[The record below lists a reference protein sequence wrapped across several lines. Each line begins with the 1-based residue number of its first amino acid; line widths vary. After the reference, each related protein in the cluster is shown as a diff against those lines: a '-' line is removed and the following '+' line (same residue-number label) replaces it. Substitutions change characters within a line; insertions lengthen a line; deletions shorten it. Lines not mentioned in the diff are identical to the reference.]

1 MPQTL
6 KQISFAKLETGM
18 EMPHLLDI
26 QVQAF
31 QSLLQRDAAEHER
44 EDLGLERVFKDLFP
58 ITDVHENF
66 SLDFKSYTVGEP
78 KYSVAECIERDMT
91 YSAPLKATLQL
102 VVFEETAD
110 GKRPKNIIEKEVYLG
125 ELPLLTSLG
134 TFVINGAER
143 VIVSQLHRSP
153 GVVFEESTHP
163 NGQRLISAR
172 IIPFRGSWVEF
183 TVDIH
188 DVIYVHIDKKKKF
201 PATALLRALGYGSNS
216 DILRL
221 FFAIRELDLV
231 KKRETRM
238 DLREVI
244 GAIIAEDINLAGEA
258 VDPEAPKLKTKKAR
272 AQRER
277 DESELLV
284 KEGDELTEE
293 VFNRLRRLNIETVKV
308 FASYTLVDVRDEMD
322 ATERGERPVRRT
334 IAIDAVDNKTGELIV
349 DAGEQLTDAV
359 VKRLREAEIGKV
371 YVFVP
376 SGRAESTL
384 IRNTLLKDPTANIV
398 DKETKKPRGVTADEG
413 EEFALKQI
421 YSLLRPGDAPN
432 RETARD
438 ALNRL
443 FFSPKRYDL
452 GRVGRYKIN
461 QRLNTNRPA
470 GETVL
475 TKEDFVAII
484 RYLIELHE
492 GRGDVDDIDHLGNRR
507 IRSVGELIAN
517 QFSVGLSRMARLV
530 KERMS
535 INTDPEKISLD
546 DLVNARTVS
555 AVIQAFFGSSQLSQ
569 FMDQTNPLAEL
580 THKRRLSALGPGG
593 LTRERAGFEV
603 RDVHYSQ
610 YGRMCPIETPEGPNI
625 GLITSLATFARVND
639 LGFIET
645 PYAVVKNGKVTQDIA
660 WLDANREEGAIIAQ
674 ANAALNPDGTF
685 VEELVLCRQG
695 GDVPLSAPDRID
707 YMDVAPEQMVSIA
720 AALIPFLEHD
730 DANRALMGSNMQRQA
745 VPLLNP
751 RTPMCGTGLEEK
763 VARDSGAV
771 VIALRSGVVS
781 SVTADE
787 IVVDADDA
795 QQKTKSDRPL
805 ARLTQHDRYKIK
817 KYWRTNQDTA
827 INQRPLVRRGQK
839 VNAGDVLADGAS
851 TEQGQLALGAN
862 VTVAFMPW
870 YGHNFEDA
878 IVLSERLV
886 KDDVY
891 SSIHIQELE
900 LHVRDTK
907 RGQEE
912 ITKEIPNVAE
922 EALTDLDERG
932 IVRIGA
938 HVKPGDILV
947 GKITPKGETELSPEE
962 KLLTA
967 IFGEKAKDVKD
978 SSLKVPP
985 GMEGVVIDVKI
996 FSRVEDQVV
1005 EKDRGE
1011 RIGEIRRVEGLEK
1024 IRVNAVRDGELVDL
1038 LDGQIVALALKSG
1051 TVEEA
1056 IPQGTR
1062 LTQQQLDDLNFATL
1076 DLKTLRV
1083 EDRDINERM
1092 RVIIDAANDEKAK
1105 IEEKAEERID
1115 RVLQP
1120 DELPPGVIQLVKVYM
1135 AEKRKISVGDKM
1147 AGRHGNKGIVAR
1159 IVPEEDMPFLPDGRP
1174 VDIVLNPLGVPSR
1187 MNVGQI
1193 LETHLGW
1200 AAKLLGFYAKTPVF
1214 QGANEREI
1222 GMLLKL
1228 AALTWVRDALQLG
1241 GTNFK
1246 MTDEEVRVLLA
1257 DIKPT
1262 ADVAPRT
1269 ELLSDATLNDLGAR
1283 GRNAGTKAIFARAR
1297 DFVIAATRDLVAR
1310 EEAELDTQL
1319 TFHKAAMEDE
1329 DYTTSHRESFEGQ
1342 LKGLEKQ
1349 RATGAVSLLRSQEL
1363 PALAS
1368 TLESKDFD
1376 VDAAATEL
1384 IRLAGITPGGKVRLR
1399 DGRSG
1404 ETFNSPVTVGTI
1416 YMLKLSHLVDDKI
1429 HARSIGPYSL
1439 VTQQP
1444 LAGKAQFGGQRFG
1457 EMEVWA
1463 LEAYG
1468 AAHTLQE
1475 ILTVKSDDVNGR
1487 SKVYEA
1493 IVKGQNLPE
1502 PGTPE
1507 SFNVLVQELKALGI
1521 HVRMGANESG
1531 FAARMN
1537 AERDGLIA
1545 AESNNNSGNGNG
1557 EQL

>member
-1 MPQTL
+1 MPDML
-6 KQISFAKLETGM
+6 KQISFAKLEHGM

-26 QVQAF
+26 QTRAF
-31 QSLLQRDAAEHER
+31 EALLQLDAASHDR
-44 EDLGLERVFKDLFP
+44 EDVGLERVFKDLFP
-58 ITDVHENF
+58 ITDVHENY
-66 SLDFKSYTVGEP
+66 SLEFVRYSLGEP
-78 KYSVAECIERDMT
+78 KYSVEECIERDMT

-102 VVFEETAD
+102 VVNEEVNGA
-110 GKRPKNIIEKEVYLG
+110 KRPRNIIEKEVYLG
-125 ELPLLTSLG
+125 ELPLLTGLG

-188 DVIYVHIDKKKKF
+188 DVVFVHIDKKKKF
-201 PATALLRALGYGSNS
+201 PATALLRALGYGTNS

-221 FFAIRELDLV
+221 FFAVRELDLT
-231 KKRETRM
+231 KKLESRG
-238 DLREVI
+238 DQREVL
-244 GAIIAEDINLAGEA
+244 GAIIAEDITLAGEA
-258 VDPEAPKLKTKKAR
+258 HDPEAPKLKTKKAR
-272 AQRER
+272 AERER
-277 DESELLV
+277 AEAEMLV
-284 KEGDELTEE
+284 KEGDELTPE
-293 VFNRLRRLNIETVKV
+293 VYNRLRRLNIDKVKV
-308 FASYTLVDVRDEMD
+308 FASYMLIDLRDEVD
-322 ATERGERPVRRT
+322 AIERGERPQRRVL
-334 IAIDAVDNKTGELIV
+334 AVDVVDPDTGEVI
-349 DAGEQLTDAV
+349 AETGQHLTDTLIR
-359 VKRLREAEIGKV
+359 KLRKADVTKV
-371 YVFVP
+371 NVFVA

-384 IRNTLLKDPTANIV
+384 IKNTLAKDPTKAEK
-398 DKETKKPRGVTADEG
+398 D
-413 EEFALKQI
+413 ALQQI

-432 RETARD
+432 IETARL
-438 ALNRL
+438 ALERL

-461 QRLNTNRPA
+461 QRLALNLPA
-470 GETVL
+470 SHTVL
-475 TKEDFVAII
+475 TKEDFIAII
-484 RYLIELHE
+484 RYLVELHE
-492 GRGDVDDIDHLGNRR
+492 GRGYTDDIDHLGNRR

-535 INTDPEKISLD
+535 INTDPEKITLD

-625 GLITSLATFARVND
+625 GLITSLACYARVND
-639 LGFIET
+639 LGFVET
-645 PYAVVKNGKVTQDIA
+645 PYRVVRNGKVTGEIE
-660 WLDANREEGAIIAQ
+660 WLDANREEEVVIAQ
-674 ANAALNPDGTF
+674 ANAQIREDGTF
-685 VEELVLCRQG
+685 SDELVLCRQR
-695 GDVPLSAPDRID
+695 GDVPLQSPERID
-707 YMDVAPEQMVSIA
+707 YMDVSPEQLVSIA

-751 RTPMCGTGLEEK
+751 RTPVVGTGLEEK

-771 VIALRSGVVS
+771 VIAKRAGVVTR
-781 SVTADE
+781 VTADE
-787 IVVDADDA
+787 IIVDSGPADRGRTEERRA
-795 QQKTKSDRPL
+795 SDRPL
-805 ARLTQHDRYKIK
+805 ARLTQHDRYRLK

-827 INQRPLVRRGQK
+827 INQRPLVRLGQRIK
-839 VNAGDVLADGAS
+839 AGDVLADGAA
-851 TEQGQLALGAN
+851 TEKGQLALGAN

-912 ITKEIPNVAE
+912 ITREIPNVAE
-922 EALTDLDERG
+922 ESLVDLDERG

-996 FSRVEDQVV
+996 FSRIDDQVI

-1011 RIGEIRRVEGLEK
+1011 RIGEVRRLEAEEK
-1024 IRVNAVRDGELVDL
+1024 IRVNEVRDSELSEIL
-1038 LDGQIVALALKSG
+1038 EGQSVTLALKSG

-1056 IPQGTR
+1056 IPAGTK
-1062 LTQQQLDDLNFATL
+1062 LGADLLRELKIATL
-1076 DLKTLRV
+1076 DLKTFRV
-1083 EDRDINERM
+1083 ENKKANDRIRE
-1092 RVIIDAANDEKAK
+1092 IIDAANTEKARL
-1105 IEEKAEERID
+1105 EEKAEERID
-1115 RVLQP
+1115 KILQP
-1120 DELPPGVIQLVKVYM
+1120 DELPPGVIQLVKVYL
-1135 AEKRKISVGDKM
+1135 AEKRKVSVGDKM

-1159 IVPEEDMPFLPDGRP
+1159 VVPEEDMPFLPDGRP

-1200 AAKLLGFYAKTPVF
+1200 AARILGFFAKTPVF
-1214 QGANEREI
+1214 QGANEHEI
-1222 GMLLKL
+1222 GLLLKL
-1228 AALTWVRDALQLG
+1228 AGVRWAADALRLEAPRPA
-1241 GTNFK
+1241 
-1246 MTDEEVRVLLA
+1246 MTDAEVRRLLA
-1257 DIKPT
+1257 DVKP
-1262 ADVAPRT
+1262 AMGEKEDFRKLENASLN
-1269 ELLSDATLNDLGAR
+1269 ELSAR
-1283 GRNAGTKAIFARAR
+1283 GVSQETRDLFHRLR
-1297 DFVIAATRDLVAR
+1297 DFVATAAR
-1310 EEAELDTQL
+1310 EIAERERQEIEYQVQ
-1319 TFHKAAMEDE
+1319 FHSAVPDDESLPKARRGEVKTA
-1329 DYTTSHRESFEGQ
+1329 
-1342 LKGLEKQ
+1342 LKQLEKMQ
-1349 RATGAVSLLRSQEL
+1349 ERDAGETLKLEEL
-1363 PALAS
+1363 PALARMLGPKS
-1368 TLESKDFD
+1368 EAD
-1376 VDAAATEL
+1376 VDAAASEL
-1384 IRLAGITPGGKVRLR
+1384 MRLAGLTPFGKVWLR
-1399 DGRSG
+1399 DGRTG
-1404 ETFNSPVTVGTI
+1404 ERFASPVTVGEI

-1487 SKVYEA
+1487 SRVYEA
-1493 IVKGQNLPE
+1493 IVKGQNLPD
-1502 PGTPE
+1502 PGIPE
-1507 SFNVLVQELKALGI
+1507 SFNVLVKELQALGI
-1521 HVRMGANESG
+1521 KVTLGSTDGDGGAFG
-1531 FAARMN
+1531 
-1537 AERDGLIA
+1537 D
-1545 AESNNNSGNGNG
+1545 GNGRG
-1557 EQL
+1557 EE

>member
-1 MPQTL
+1 MD
-6 KQISFAKLETGM
+6 
-18 EMPHLLDI
+18 MPHLLDI
-26 QVQAF
+26 QTRAF
-31 QSLLQRDAAEHER
+31 QALLQKDAAALDR
-44 EDLGLERVFKDLFP
+44 EDIGLERVFKELFP
-58 ITDVHENF
+58 ISDVHENF
-66 SLDFKSYTVGEP
+66 SLEFVNYSLGEP
-78 KYSVAECIERDMT
+78 KYSVEECIERDMT

-102 VVFEETAD
+102 VINEEVN
-110 GKRPKNIIEKEVYLG
+110 GEKRPRNIIQKEVYLG
-125 ELPLLTSLG
+125 ELPLLTDLG

-201 PATALLRALGYGSNS
+201 PATALLRAFGWGSNS
-216 DILRL
+216 SILRL
-221 FFAIRELDLV
+221 FFAVRDLDLT
-231 KKRETRM
+231 KKRESRV
-238 DLREVI
+238 DQREVL
-244 GAIIAEDINLAGEA
+244 GAVIAEDIALAGEEA
-258 VDPEAPKLKTKKAR
+258 DPEAPKAKTKKAR
-272 AQRER
+272 AAAER
-277 DESELLV
+277 AAAELLV
-284 KEGDELTEE
+284 HEGDELTEE
-293 VFNRLRRLNIETVKV
+293 VHNRLVRLGVKTIKV
-308 FASYTLVDVRDEMD
+308 FASYMTVDLRDELD
-322 ATERGERPVRRT
+322 AIERAERAQPRVLSHDVV
-334 IAIDAVDNKTGELIV
+334 DAKTGEVLAE
-349 DAGEQLTDAV
+349 AGQALKETI
-359 VKRLREAEIGKV
+359 VKRLRKADVLKV
-371 YVFVP
+371 QVFVP

-384 IRNTLLKDPTANIV
+384 IKNTLAKDPTNANNWSQLERDKFKTV
-398 DKETKKPRGVTADEG
+398 DLLNEAQETHSLRS
-413 EEFALKQI
+413 I
-421 YSLLRPGDAPN
+421 YGLLRPGDAPN
-432 RETARD
+432 KETAKQ
-438 ALNRL
+438 ALERL

-461 QRLNTNRPA
+461 QRLGLTIDPA
-470 GETVL
+470 MTVL
-475 TKEDFVAII
+475 TKEDFVAIL
-484 RYLIELHE
+484 RYLVELHE
-492 GRGDVDDIDHLGNRR
+492 GRGHVDDIDHLGNRR

-625 GLITSLATFARVND
+625 GLITSLACYARVND
-639 LGFIET
+639 LGFVET
-645 PYAVVKNGKVTQDIA
+645 PYRVVRNGKVSGEIA
-660 WLDANREEGAIIAQ
+660 WLDANKEEDVTIAQ
-674 ANAALNPDGTF
+674 ANAKLNPDGSF
-685 VEELVLCRQG
+685 VDEFVLCRQRS
-695 GDVPLSAPDRID
+695 DYPVLPPDRID
-707 YMDVAPEQMVSIA
+707 YMDVAPEQLVSIA

-751 RTPMCGTGLEEK
+751 QTPLVGTGLEEK
-763 VARDSGAV
+763 VAQDSGAC
-771 VIALRSGVVS
+771 VIARRGGVVTR
-781 SVTADE
+781 VTADE
-787 IVVDADDA
+787 IIVDAGPAERGRKED
-795 QQKTKSDRPL
+795 DRPL
-805 ARLTQHDRYKIK
+805 ARLTQQDRYKVK

-827 INQRPLVRRGQK
+827 INQRPIVHQGQK
-839 VNAGDVLADGAS
+839 VKAGQALGDGAG
-851 TEQGQLALGAN
+851 TEGGQLALGAN
-862 VTVAFMPW
+862 VLVAFMPW

-912 ITKEIPNVAE
+912 ITREIPNVAE
-922 EALTDLDERG
+922 ESLVDLDERG

-996 FSRVEDQVV
+996 FSRIEDQVV

-1011 RIGEIRRVEGLEK
+1011 RIGEVRRLEGEEK
-1024 IRVNAVRDGELVDL
+1024 VRVNEVRDEELRALLEGET
-1038 LDGQIVALALKSG
+1038 VALALKAG

-1056 IPQGTR
+1056 LTTGTK
-1062 LTQQQLDDLNFATL
+1062 LTGDVLADLRFAQV
-1076 DLKTLRV
+1076 DLKTFRV
-1083 EDRDINERM
+1083 ENKKANDRM
-1092 RVIIDAANDEKAK
+1092 RTIIDTANEEKAR

-1115 RVLQP
+1115 RILQP
-1120 DELPPGVIQLVKVYM
+1120 DELPPGVIQLVKVYL

-1200 AAKLLGFYAKTPVF
+1200 CAKILGFYAKTPTF
-1214 QGANEREI
+1214 SGANEREI
-1222 GMLLKL
+1222 GLLLKL
-1228 AALTWVRDALQLG
+1228 SGLVWARETLTLFRTPFAISEADKNAILGDVVPEHAHSDKVYLLDDARLQDLGNRTMSQETRDVFHRVRDFL
-1241 GTNFK
+1241 
-1246 MTDEEVRVLLA
+1246 
-1257 DIKPT
+1257 
-1262 ADVAPRT
+1262 T
-1269 ELLSDATLNDLGAR
+1269 E
-1283 GRNAGTKAIFARAR
+1283 
-1297 DFVIAATRDLVAR
+1297 AATEIA
-1310 EEAELDTQL
+1310 
-1319 TFHKAAMEDE
+1319 
-1329 DYTTSHRESFEGQ
+1329 SRESKEVEHQ
-1342 LKGLEKQ
+1342 MRLHAHLVDDEASSAQQRAEAKTIIKQLEKRMGQ
-1349 RATGAVSLLRSQEL
+1349 TPAQVLEYLEL
-1363 PALAS
+1363 PALAAMLGPKS
-1368 TLESKDFD
+1368 EAD
-1376 VDAAATEL
+1376 VDAAGNEL
-1384 IRLAGITPGGKVRLR
+1384 MRLAGITPAGKMRLR
-1399 DGRSG
+1399 DGRTG
-1404 ETFNSPVTVGTI
+1404 ETFAFPIAVGEI

-1487 SKVYEA
+1487 SRVYEA

-1502 PGTPE
+1502 PGIPE
-1507 SFNVLVQELKALGI
+1507 SFNVLVKELQALGI
-1521 HVRMGANESG
+1521 HVKMGANEGNGLGNGDRYS
-1531 FAARMN
+1531 
-1537 AERDGLIA
+1537 RDG
-1545 AESNNNSGNGNG
+1545 E
-1557 EQL
+1557 E